1 MKPGHRN
8 TLIAIVAVVVAFG
21 AGAGWQFNEAH
32 QARTE
37 LEAAREA
44 VVESDLQRAMER
56 LEAKL
61 AMATVA
67 AQFGEFE
74 RGRVLA
80 SEFFD
85 LLQEATAVAPESAR
99 AGLTALLARRDDIIT
114 MLSRSEPQA
123 PIELATLLA
132 LLQNALGTEPTVTGS
147 TQPDP
152 SAR

>member
-8 TLIAIVAVVVAFG
+8 TLIAIVAVVIAFG
-21 AGAGWQFNEAH
+21 AGAAWQFNEAH
-32 QARTE
+32 QARME

-99 AGLTALLARRDDIIT
+99 AGLTALLTRRDDIIT

-132 LLQNALGTEPTVTGS
+132 LLQNALGTEPTMTGT

>member
-8 TLIAIVAVVVAFG
+8 ILIAVVAVVVAFG
-21 AGAGWQFNEAH
+21 AGAAWQFNEAH

-56 LEAKL
+56 LEATL

-67 AQFGEFE
+67 AQFGDFE
-74 RGRVLA
+74 RSRVLA

-85 LLQEATAVAPESAR
+85 LLQEATAVAPETAR
-99 AGLTALLARRDDIIT
+99 ASLTGLLARRDDIIT
-114 MLSRSEPQA
+114 VLSRSEPQA
-123 PIELATLLA
+123 PIELATLLTA
-132 LLQNALGTEPTVTGS
+132 LQNALGTEPTVSGS
-147 TQPDP
+147 AQRDP
-152 SAR
+152 